1 MASETTTAVETPSER
16 VAWRGGALAGL
27 AAGIA
32 MGAML
37 TVQMRP
43 VIAVAIPSMYGLDGL
58 AAGWAVHLFHSVVLG
73 IVFAGVASVA
83 SGVESV
89 GRRAD
94 SDGRRAASVGRST
107 LLALGYGVVLWA
119 ALAVVVMPIWLG
131 AVGSPANPPFPNVNP
146 LSLVGHVVYGLVLG
160 LVFPFLEHL

>member
-1 MASETTTAVETPSER
+1 MASETTAAVETPSEQ

-27 AAGIA
+27 AAGVV

-37 TVQMRP
+37 TMQMRP

-58 AAGWAVHLFHSVVLG
+58 AVGWAVHLFHSVVLG

-83 SGVESV
+83 SGVEFGGRVASDSRSIESV
-89 GRRAD
+89 
-94 SDGRRAASVGRST
+94 SRST
-107 LLALGYGVVLWA
+107 LLGLGYGVVLWA

-146 LSLVGHVVYGLVLG
+146 LSLAGHVVYGLVLG
-160 LVFPFLEHL
+160 LVFPYLENL